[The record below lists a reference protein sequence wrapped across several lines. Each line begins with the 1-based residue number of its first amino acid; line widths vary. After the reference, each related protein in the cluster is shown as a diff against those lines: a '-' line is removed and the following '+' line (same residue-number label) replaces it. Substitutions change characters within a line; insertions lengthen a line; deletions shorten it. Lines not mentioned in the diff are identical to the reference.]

1 MAKNFCYDIFNEKL
15 AEFFKD
21 LTDSFPNVDEFK
33 RLKSGSNMLMNIDP
47 KKPRNLFNTY
57 VVSRYKDSLLKKDE
71 TFFLT
76 HNYEVHSDNH
86 EHWDS
91 FIIEVKK
98 IWKSLNNE
106 NKEIIWTYFKVL
118 ILLSDKCV

>member
-1 MAKNFCYDIFNEKL
+1 MAKNFSYDIFNEKL

-21 LTDSFPNVDEFK
+21 LSDSFPNVEEFRK
-33 RLKSGSNMLMNIDP
+33 LKTASTMLMNIEP

-71 TFFLT
+71 SFFLT
-76 HNYEVHSDNH
+76 HNYEVHSDDH
-86 EHWDS
+86 EHWDK
-91 FIIEVKK
+91 FILEVKK
-98 IWKSLNNE
+98 LWKSLDNE

-118 ILLSDKCV
+118 IILSDKCV